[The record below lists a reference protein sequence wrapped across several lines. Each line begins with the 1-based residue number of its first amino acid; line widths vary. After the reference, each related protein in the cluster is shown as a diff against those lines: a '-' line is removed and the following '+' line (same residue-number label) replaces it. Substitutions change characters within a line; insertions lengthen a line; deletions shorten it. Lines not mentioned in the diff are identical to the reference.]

1 MLLHETL
8 VIADIH
14 FRFILECST
23 NDNERYSSFIKC
35 KKKDLALAKGVCFA
49 NLAKASDPIEWKV
62 TCRALRTLG
71 FEERNIWFEASIQFT
86 AVQKYNQ
93 VIPES
98 LIPVLIHL
106 WLKLSREFQNGYPQ
120 ELLYSDGFETIAE
133 LWKDPR
139 EKLKVW
145 QEWYK
150 DEMFRYWSVDLIS
163 RHKKPSLNSSVVS
176 VQKVRLAILYF
187 TGCQRPDWPTQPW
200 FSM

>member
-93 VIPES
+93 SNTRVVDTCTDTFMVKVESWVSKWLSPGAVIFWR
-98 LIPVLIHL
+98 L
-106 WLKLSREFQNGYPQ
+106 WNHCWALKRSEG
-120 ELLYSDGFETIAE
+120 
-133 LWKDPR
+133 
-139 EKLKVW
+139 KV
-145 QEWYK
+145 K
-150 DEMFRYWSVDLIS
+150 
-163 RHKKPSLNSSVVS
+163 
-176 VQKVRLAILYF
+176 
-187 TGCQRPDWPTQPW
+187 
-200 FSM
+200 SMARMV